1 MIRSMQNAKCKMQ
14 NFSLVILH
22 FAFATLSVALLTG
35 CGRPGFPA
43 PPDDY
48 GIGMRMQQERQKEE
62 QARKEQEAR
71 ETAGAKQKA
80 DEGIVT
86 PPDEITMPEMRPVGG
101 R

>member
-1 MIRSMQNAKCKMQ
+1 MTRHAWIG
-14 NFSLVILH
+14 
-22 FAFATLSVALLTG
+22 LLLLGLLAG
-35 CGRPGFPA
+35 CGRPGFPV

-48 GIGMRMQQERQKEE
+48 GIGLRMQQERQKEE

-71 ETAGAKQKA
+71 AAAKQRA

-86 PPDEITMPEMRPVGG
+86 PPDEVILPDMRPVGG